1 MAYDHVFDHD
11 DERGNS
17 RSLLRKEMFPDLS
30 AMDLPSD
37 RDKPADQQEFDD
49 GEIYTFYDKIAK
61 GYGVWEAGMSTPLG
75 WSRAQIERFVGDK
88 DRADLLFA
96 LQERE
101 NDSVERAILRTAQGG
116 NPTAQKLWAFNKM
129 QHRGWADRRNVKIEG
144 TANIEIVASVKE
156 ALDDRTRQLV
166 EANGTEGIAALQA
179 AIGLGDAP
187 EEDDD
192 EIVDGV
198 LVER

>member
-1 MAYDHVFDHD
+1 
-11 DERGNS
+11 
-17 RSLLRKEMFPDLS
+17 
-30 AMDLPSD
+30 
-37 RDKPADQQEFDD
+37 
-49 GEIYTFYDKIAK
+49 
-61 GYGVWEAGMSTPLG
+61 
-75 WSRAQIERFVGDK
+75 
-88 DRADLLFA
+88 
-96 LQERE
+96 
-101 NDSVERAILRTAQGG
+101 
-116 NPTAQKLWAFNKM
+116 M

>member
-88 DRADLLFA
+88 DRADLLSPSRNA
-96 LQERE
+96 RTTRSSGRSCAPL
-101 NDSVERAILRTAQGG
+101 RAATRRRRSCGRSTRCSTAAGL
-116 NPTAQKLWAFNKM
+116 TAA
-129 QHRGWADRRNVKIEG
+129 
-144 TANIEIVASVKE
+144 T
-156 ALDDRTRQLV
+156 
-166 EANGTEGIAALQA
+166 
-179 AIGLGDAP
+179 
-187 EEDDD
+187 
-192 EIVDGV
+192 
-198 LVER
+198 